1 MNKLIFLFILFFYN
15 FLTGYAQTGSSISD
29 PVATTLLKKVSD
41 KYKAYSAL
49 AADFKLIINR
59 PKIKPTDDDRKF
71 SDTISG
77 DILLQGEKFRIKLT
91 DQQFICDGKNI
102 WTYISRDK
110 EVQVNYFEESD
121 DVFSPSKIF
130 TLYQDGYSYQI
141 KEKRNVGGKSIVVI
155 EMAPVNR
162 KVSYF
167 KIDVTIDETNLQ
179 IIESKVYEKN
189 GARYSYKLTKQT
201 PNPTLDAGSF
211 TFDAKKFPGVK
222 VVDLR

>member
-1 MNKLIFLFILFFYN
+1 MNKSFFLSILLLSN
-15 FLTGYAQTGSSISD
+15 IITGFAQTGSSISD
-29 PVATTLLKKVSD
+29 PVATALLKKVSD

-71 SDTISG
+71 ADTISG
-77 DILLQGEKFRIKLT
+77 NILLQGEKFRIKLT

-179 IIESKVYEKN
+179 ILESKVYEKN
-189 GARYSYKLTKQT
+189 GARYSYKLTKQI
-201 PNPTLDAGSF
+201 PNPTLDASSF

>member
-1 MNKLIFLFILFFYN
+1 MNKLFFLSILLLSN
-15 FLTGYAQTGSSISD
+15 IITGFAQTGSSISD
-29 PVATTLLKKVSD
+29 PVATALLKKVSD

-49 AADFKLIINR
+49 TADFKLVINR

-71 SDTISG
+71 ADTISG
-77 DILLQGEKFRIKLT
+77 NILLQAEKFRIKLT

-102 WTYISRDK
+102 WTYITRDK

-201 PNPTLDAGSF
+201 PNPTLYAGSF
-211 TFDAKKFPGVK
+211 TFLAKKFPGVK